1 MKQISSKIKK
11 IMAVVLCAATAAGAS
26 FAFAGCGD
34 KGKDPVTPPDIVVPT
49 PDPKP
54 DPTPTPDPK
63 PEPTPTPDPKPDPT
77 PTPDPNENFET
88 LKADAKKF
96 SASLNKH
103 NFTYGVGENT
113 VLVNPTKLKVDN
125 VFYEL
130 GDNGVQ
136 FEYAKRSDGVYYKT
150 IYDNTENVDY
160 FAEIDD
166 MVASLNSIEW
176 KSADEDVLYGAL
188 ADGRNVSYKTS
199 GSNVVLGLDGQ
210 DAKFNN
216 VGKTT
221 VSTPAHVDETVKEQ
235 GDKLYEIVN
244 GQMKWDAAVFGKSL
258 EDWMIETNY
267 YSNMKYVTDCSINKI
282 LYIMPENNFA
292 AAALVNDEGD
302 KAYQTF
308 KCKSSVV
315 TQLKSGAVE
324 TKDDLKELLSS
335 TSKPFT
341 LDRYATLDYST
352 QDIDYAQNKATL
364 DGLTK
369 SVFNELSS
377 EISGLDAKNVLFAY
391 KTPQG
396 NSSASDIYGRVVG
409 WDMVYVVE
417 INGKLQLLETHI
429 SSSLSFNTP
438 IENVVNNTKY
448 WEASS
453 PKLTELDNSNKA
465 LYDTVATTSLEY
477 GLTK

>member
-63 PEPTPTPDPKPDPT
+63 PDPTPTPT

-221 VSTPAHVDETVKEQ
+221 VSTPEHVDETVKDPVNTENLFDEQ
-235 GDKLYEIVN
+235 GNLRCGFVAQIFEN
-244 GQMKWDAAVFGKSL
+244 
-258 EDWMIETNY
+258 WMIETDY
-267 YSNMKYVTDCSINKI
+267 YKAVSLGNDCSINKI
-282 LYIMPENNFA
+282 CYLKEEQGTIKFG
-292 AAALVNDEGD
+292 ALADVVGD
-302 KAYQTF
+302 KYFQNFTL
-308 KCKSSVV
+308 KSSFMKKFNEVKTKQELV
-315 TQLKSGAVE
+315 DLLNANKDKFPISISDGA
-324 TKDDLKELLSS
+324 D
-335 TSKPFT
+335 
-341 LDRYATLDYST
+341 LDYSNL
-352 QDIDYAQNKATL
+352 DADYAQNKATL

-391 KTPQG
+391 KTPQSK
-396 NSSASDIYGRVVG
+396 SSASDIYGRVVG

-477 GLTK
+477 DLTK